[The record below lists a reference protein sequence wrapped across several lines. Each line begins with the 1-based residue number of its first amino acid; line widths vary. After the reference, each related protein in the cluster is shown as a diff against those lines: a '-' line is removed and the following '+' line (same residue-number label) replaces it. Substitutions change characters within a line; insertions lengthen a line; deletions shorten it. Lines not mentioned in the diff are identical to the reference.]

1 MHHILGC
8 KSFEDLRTLDNGTI
22 CISFKEAALKRGFI
36 QDDQEWID
44 CLQEATYTATPSQLR
59 SLFITILIFCEPA
72 NHLLLWEKF
81 NTHMSE
87 DFLYQ
92 AKDIPDHFKKEY
104 VTNLLLYSLDEQ
116 LHHHGKSLQDF
127 PGIPQP
133 SHTSTLSCHVQFN
146 LDEQLQLAKKKE
158 SLLNKDQIFV
168 YNTII
173 VAVHGFSKQ
182 KTFFVDGPGG
192 SRKTFLYNTI
202 LARIRSQRKIAL
214 AVASSGIAAEL
225 LAGGRTAH
233 SMFRIPIPIQEM
245 STCNIGK
252 PTNAAKLIHD
262 ASIIIWD
269 EAPMVHK
276 YVSECV
282 NRTLCDIM
290 DCKDPF
296 GGKVILL
303 GGDFRQVLP
312 VTWWTSRYH

>member
-1 MHHILGC
+1 M
-8 KSFEDLRTLDNGTI
+8 
-22 CISFKEAALKRGFI
+22 
-36 QDDQEWID
+36 
-44 CLQEATYTATPSQLR
+44 SQP
-59 SLFITILIFCEPA
+59 IIFYFGK
-72 NHLLLWEKF
+72 NSIH
-81 NTHMSE
+81 TSE
-87 DFLYQ
+87 DFFYQ

-146 LDEQLQLAKKKE
+146 LDEQLQLAEKNE

-182 KTFFVDGPGG
+182 KTFFVDEPGG
-192 SRKTFLYNTI
+192 SGKTFLYNTI
-202 LARIRSQRKIAL
+202 LARIRSQRKIAI

-233 SMFRIPIPIQEM
+233 SMFKIPIPIQEM

-252 PTNAAKLIHD
+252 QTNAAKLIHD

-303 GGDFRQVLP
+303 GGDFSQVLP
-312 VTWWTSRYH
+312 VSRYH